1 MKTTTDSEY
10 ERSSSFNYYQED
22 CNLDSLPN
30 QVYSAYIAHIK
41 LKRALS
47 HKRENVPELNG
58 TSAPGQE
65 DDMHGSWM
73 AVAEP
78 IKMAPC

>member
-22 CNLDSLPN
+22 CNLDSLPSQGLLSIHSTY
-30 QVYSAYIAHIK
+30 QVETCPFN
-41 LKRALS
+41 
-47 HKRENVPELNG
+47 KRENVPQLNG

-73 AVAEP
+73 ASSG
-78 IKMAPC
+78 